1 MSISE
6 FINKLK
12 SDPKSISFQD
22 TIAVIDANYSFT
34 PSIFSNGNQT
44 NKAGENN
51 GSCKIFAFAK
61 LNRLDEMQTLS
72 CFGSYYYQDVLQNP
86 EGIDHQ
92 NIRNFMEFGWDGI
105 RFENEALIENSVH

>member
-1 MSISE
+1 MTVSE
-6 FINKLK
+6 FIEKLK
-12 SDPKSISFQD
+12 TDARNVSFEE

-34 PSIFSNGNQT
+34 PTAFSNGNQI
-44 NKAGENN
+44 NKARENN

-61 LNRLDEMQTLS
+61 LNQLDKLHTLS

-105 RFENEALIENSVH
+105 RFEEEVLELKF

>member
-6 FINKLK
+6 FIGKLK
-12 SDPKSISFQD
+12 SDARNISFQE
-22 TIAVIDANYSFT
+22 TIAVIEANYSFT
-34 PSIFSNGNQT
+34 PTVFSNGNQI
-44 NKAGENN
+44 NKEGENN

-61 LNRLDEMQTLS
+61 LNQLDKIQTLS

-105 RFENEALIENSVH
+105 RFEEKALAAK

>member
-1 MSISE
+1 MNVSE
-6 FINKLK
+6 FIDKLK
-12 SDPKSISFQD
+12 LDAKSISFQE
-22 TIAVIDANYSFT
+22 TIAVIDRNYSFT
-34 PSIFSNGNQT
+34 PTTFSNGNQL

-61 LNRLDEMQTLS
+61 WNQLDKLQTLS

-86 EGIDHQ
+86 AGIDHQ

-105 RFENEALIENSVH
+105 RFENEALIPIN